1 MYRQQFWCIRQN
13 PYANTD
19 QRQMHELIISQNIVT
34 CPFGHLNEVR
44 NNVLNGVYNEEHPTW
59 KSHSQ
64 DRKFIENMNIGD
76 IILIPFAGLREC
88 ILARIVSEPI
98 YGVDTGLFTS
108 MSDGKIQVTNKGD
121 IAFRPVGRKIQ
132 IIRNDVRFNDK
143 RVLQRVSLS
152 HINPN
157 ILPN

>member
-108 MSDGKIQVTNKGD
+108 MRDGKIQVTNKGD

-143 RVLQRVSLS
+143 RVLPRVSLC
-152 HINPN
+152 HINPS

>member
-1 MYRQQFWCIRQN
+1 MYRQQYWCIRQN

-108 MSDGKIQVTNKGD
+108 MRDGKIQVTNKGD

-143 RVLQRVSLS
+143 RVLPRVSLS